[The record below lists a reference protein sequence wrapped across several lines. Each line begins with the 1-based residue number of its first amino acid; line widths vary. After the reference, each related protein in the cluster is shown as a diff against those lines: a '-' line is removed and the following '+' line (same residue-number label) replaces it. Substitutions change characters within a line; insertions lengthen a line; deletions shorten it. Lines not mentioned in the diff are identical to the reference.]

1 MDTVQKLF
9 RFLDES
15 PTCYHAAANAKAALT
30 AAGAVEL
37 RESEQWKLEKGTL
50 YVVERG
56 DSALVAFRVPEGPF
70 HGFLMAAAH
79 SDSPTFKVRETAEAA
94 SAGNTLRLSDTV
106 YGSDSAAAQCG
117 ALRRRCVAWLA
128 GPALVCGGPGGD
140 PAGRPPCEPSGEH

>member
-15 PTCYHAAANAKAALT
+15 PTCYHAVANAKAALT

-70 HGFLMAAAH
+70 HGFLMGGGPQRFSH
-79 SDSPTFKVRETAEAA
+79 LQG
-94 SAGNTLRLSDTV
+94 AGDRRSGFRRQ
-106 YGSDSAAAQCG
+106 YPAAQRG

-128 GPALVCGGPGGD
+128 GSALVCGGPGDD